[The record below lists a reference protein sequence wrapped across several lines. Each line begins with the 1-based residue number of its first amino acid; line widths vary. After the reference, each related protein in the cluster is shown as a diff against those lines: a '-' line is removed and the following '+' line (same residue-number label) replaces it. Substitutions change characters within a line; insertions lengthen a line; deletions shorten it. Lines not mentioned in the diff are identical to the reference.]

1 MRKMSG
7 IEDLKYVDKNGLLYR
22 YMQDKIS
29 KDPNAEKLYNE
40 AVQELNFSIMI
51 KELRKELN
59 LSQQQLAQKMG
70 KAQSTIGRIE
80 NGSVTPTIPMLEE
93 IAAATNTKLEISFVR

>member
-1 MRKMSG
+1 MAG
-7 IEDLKYVDKNGLLYR
+7 IEDLKYVDKNGLLYK

-40 AVQELNFSIMI
+40 AVHEINFSIMI

-59 LSQQQLAQKMG
+59 LSQQQLAQRMG

>member
-1 MRKMSG
+1 MNMRP
-7 IEDLKYVDKNGLLYR
+7 EDLKNLDTNDLLFSIVQEEFEKNPEAATLF
-22 YMQDKIS
+22 
-29 KDPNAEKLYNE
+29 NE
-40 AVQELNFSIMI
+40 AVQELNFSIMV

-80 NGSVTPTIPMLEE
+80 NGSVIPTIPMLEE

>member
-1 MRKMSG
+1 MSG